1 MSQAGGS
8 SKEAQNKVALFL
20 QEEFF
25 RLKSDHQEELHKKT
39 MKRKNS
45 EKKRRKLYQKIEAVL
60 KIHSLDAGVR
70 EDLLSLQQEINDSF

>member
-20 QEEFF
+20 QEEFL
-25 RLKSDHQEELHKKT
+25 RLKSDHQEELHKRT

-45 EKKRRKLYQKIEAVL
+45 EKKRRKLYQKIDSVL
-60 KIHSLDAGVR
+60 KIHSLDEDVR
-70 EDLLSLQQEINDSF
+70 EDLLSLQQEIKDSF